1 MKIIALII
9 LITSTIF
16 AQTLVYKVKAPLLG
30 TEGEIVVNYYVGA
43 NSYSIDASMRTFG
56 LAKKLSGN
64 RIEHYSANGSIRG
77 SKYYAK
83 HFTQNATYKNK
94 KNHLEYIFN
103 YGSRKITK
111 VRNKWKNGKLTTNY
125 SKTLDYWTYNDLFS
139 VYHNIVHDLKGKPAM
154 WYNVKV
160 AGLEKNA
167 GNLKIL
173 VPTKAQQAKEARSL
187 GVKNVWIFHII
198 TNKKI
203 LKSSNGEIIF
213 AVGDDGIA
221 KAVRVL
227 NVPYVGHLDAY
238 LQ

>member
-1 MKIIALII
+1 MKIISLIL

-43 NSYSIDASMRTFG
+43 KSYSINASMHTYG

-64 RIEHYSANGSIRG
+64 RIEHYNASGSIRG
-77 SKYYAK
+77 SKYYSK
-83 HFTQNATYKNK
+83 HFIQDATYKNK

-103 YGSRKITK
+103 YRSRKITK
-111 VRNKWKNGKLTTNY
+111 IRKKWKNGKLTTNY
-125 SKTLDYWTYNDLFS
+125 SRKLDYWTYNDLFN

-154 WYNVKV
+154 WYKVQV
-160 AGLEKNA
+160 AGLESNA
-167 GNLKIL
+167 GILKIL

-213 AVGDDGIA
+213 AVGDNGIA